1 MRTIT
6 QIACLFAVS
15 LGMFRQDVETMFAF
29 IAVMSLCIWGMPE
42 LVCWIMKEEK
52 K

>member
-6 QIACLFAVS
+6 QFACLLAVAI
-15 LGMFRQDVETMFAF
+15 GMYRHDVETMFAF
-29 IAVMSLCIWGMPE
+29 IAVMALCIWGMPE
-42 LVCWIMKEEK
+42 LVCFIMKEEK